1 MSKLKKRLQVK
12 RKQVRKVVKRRP
24 NTGNVKTPEQQAKE
38 NEMIK
43 IMLSRPQPQIVGQ
56 AQQSD
61 KLQQQLDTA
70 NKMYASLMKEAES
83 KRNRLNEINEL
94 IEAGKRDVK
103 QIVEDTKQHKKMN
116 KQKEMNIQAKEDA
129 EKRNEEVKEKGEK

>member
-24 NTGNVKTPEQQAKE
+24 NNGNVKTPEQQTRE

-43 IMLSRPQPQIVGQ
+43 TMLSRPQPQIVGQ

-61 KLQQQLDTA
+61 KLQQQLETA
-70 NKMYASLMKEAES
+70 NKMYASLMKEVES
-83 KRNRLNEINEL
+83 KRNNLNE
-94 IEAGKRDVK
+94 
-103 QIVEDTKQHKKMN
+103 
-116 KQKEMNIQAKEDA
+116 AKTA
-129 EKRNEEVKEKGEK
+129 